1 MDRGNPASLKEIAAK
16 YGISDE
22 SRASNMIVTV
32 KRRLQVALKQYLRE
46 SVTSDEYVKGE
57 LEQIRQFF
65 PKIAQDSE

>member
-1 MDRGNPASLKEIAAK
+1 MAEEIATK

-32 KRRLQVALKQYLRE
+32 KRRLQAALRQYLRE